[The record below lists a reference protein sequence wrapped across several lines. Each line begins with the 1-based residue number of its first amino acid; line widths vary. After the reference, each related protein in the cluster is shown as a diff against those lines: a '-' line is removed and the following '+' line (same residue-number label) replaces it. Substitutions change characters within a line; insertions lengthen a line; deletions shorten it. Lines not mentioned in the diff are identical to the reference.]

1 MTLAAVLLLLCLLA
15 MSMLMGV
22 LVLVVARGERKSLA
36 LRLWGWGLIVY
47 GLGMLTIISV
57 QWLPYGLTQTLGNSL
72 ISFSALLTASGVFM
86 HVPERPGLR
95 FMAGALAVV
104 VVLLTLNHLTRGYL
118 ILDIAAPT
126 LYATLLYIVV
136 SWQLIRHP
144 PPAAKAAANFLVTTI
159 LLTLVVWNVR
169 LAFIWVSLGGTS
181 DPNRANFAQAA
192 FAIFQ
197 LLLVVSS
204 TLGLMWVE
212 VRLMEHDLRR
222 SAFTDLL
229 TGLPNRRA
237 MLQRFD
243 AEVARCR
250 RQRESFGLVLF
261 DIDLFKQINDTCGHF
276 VGDTVLQHIAATL
289 DGTKRA
295 EDILG
300 RIGGEEF
307 LLLLPH
313 HHTRE
318 ASLRAAERLRGAV
331 EGARSHE
338 EMATPTA
345 TVSGGVAMYPEDG
358 EDWDRLYMA
367 ADRRMY
373 RAKHAGRNQ
382 VMGTDE

>member
-1 MTLAAVLLLLCLLA
+1 MLLLCLLA

-47 GLGMLTIISV
+47 GLGMLTIISSFM
-57 QWLPYGLTQTLGNSL
+57 LPYDLTQVLGNSL
-72 ISFSALLTASGVFM
+72 ISFSALLTARGVFM

-95 FMAGALAVV
+95 LMTGGLAVV
-104 VVLLTLNHLTRGYL
+104 VVVLIMNHVMRTYL
-118 ILDIAAPT
+118 IVDIAAPT
-126 LYATLLYIVV
+126 FYATLLYVAV
-136 SWQLIRHP
+136 SWQLLRHP
-144 PPAAKAAANFLVTTI
+144 PAAAKAAANFLVTTV
-159 LLTLVVWNVR
+159 LLTLVVWNLR
-169 LAFIWVSLGGTS
+169 LALIWIRVGSTD
-181 DPNRANFAQAA
+181 DPARANFLQAA

-212 VRLMEHDLRR
+212 VRLMEDDLRR

-237 MLQRFD
+237 MHQRFD

-250 RQRESFGLVLF
+250 RQGGNFGLVLY
-261 DIDLFKQINDTCGHF
+261 DIDLFKQINDTCGHY
-276 VGDTVLQHIAATL
+276 VGDTVLRHIAATL
-289 DGTKRA
+289 DHGKRG
-295 EDILG
+295 EDVLG

-307 LLLLPH
+307 LVILPNLGH
-313 HHTRE
+313 E
-318 ASLRAAERLRGAV
+318 ASLRAANRLRQAV
-331 EGARSHE
+331 EGMRSHE
-338 EMATPTA
+338 GTATPTA
-345 TVSGGVAMYPEDG
+345 TVSGGVAVYPVDG

-373 RAKHAGRNQ
+373 RAKRAGRNQ
-382 VMGTDE
+382 VEAGDE

>member
-1 MTLAAVLLLLCLLA
+1 VTLAAMLLLCLLA

-22 LVLVVARGERKSLA
+22 LVLVVSRGERRSLS

-47 GLGMLTIISV
+47 GLGMLVIISSV
-57 QWLPYGLTQTLGNSL
+57 VLPYGLTQTLGNSL
-72 ISFSALLTASGVFM
+72 ISFSALLTALGVFM

-95 FMAGALAVV
+95 HMAGGLAF
-104 VVLLTLNHLTRGYL
+104 VVLLLIVNHLTRGYL

-126 LYATLLYIVV
+126 LYATLLYVVV

-144 PPAAKAAANFLVTTI
+144 PAAAKAAVNFLVTTI

-169 LAFIWVSLGGTS
+169 LALIWVSLGGTS
-181 DPNRANFAQAA
+181 DFNRVNFLQAA

-212 VRLMEHDLRR
+212 VRLMEDDLRC
-222 SAFTDLL
+222 SAYTDLL

-237 MLQRFD
+237 MLQRFE
-243 AEVARCR
+243 AEVARCK
-250 RQRESFGLVLF
+250 RQQQSFGLVLF

-276 VGDTVLQHIAATL
+276 MGDAVLKHIAAVL
-289 DGTKRA
+289 ERTKRS

-307 LLLLPH
+307 LVLLPH
-313 HHTRE
+313 HETRE
-318 ASLRAAERLRGAV
+318 ASRRAADRMRAAV

-373 RAKHAGRNQ
+373 RAKRAGRNQ
-382 VMGTDE
+382 VEGRDE